1 MIELTGIQSTTA
13 QAGSGAIRHVVVVV
27 PVRNEEELLA
37 GCIRC
42 IRHAMDRLEAARPG
56 LTAALTVVLDG
67 CTDGWA
73 AIARAAAAQDG
84 RIEILAADYGS
95 VGAARAAGTAAA
107 LERVRDST
115 GAMETVWI
123 ACTDADTLVPG
134 NWLTAFVGLANAGA
148 DAVTGTVEPDPAQL
162 DAERLAAWHQRHGRS
177 AEAASVHGANLGM
190 RASAYL
196 AAGGFRDM
204 AEHEDVR
211 LVEDLRSSG
220 ATVRASR
227 ALHAVTSGR
236 LEGRT
241 PGGFAGYLAAL

>member
-1 MIELTGIQSTTA
+1 MIELERIQSTTA
-13 QAGSGAIRHVVVVV
+13 QSGPDAIRHVVVVV

-37 GCIRC
+37 GCIGC
-42 IRHAMDRLEAARPG
+42 IRHAMDRLEATRPD

-67 CTDGWA
+67 CTDGSA
-73 AIARAAAAQDG
+73 AIARAVAAQHG
-84 RIEILAADYGS
+84 SIQILEADYGS
-95 VGAARAAGTAAA
+95 VGAARAAGTTAA
-107 LERVRDST
+107 LERVRNLN
-115 GAMETVWI
+115 GAMEAVWI

-134 NWLTAFVGLANAGA
+134 NWLTAFVGLANTGA

-162 DAERLAAWHQRHGRS
+162 DAKRLAAWHHRHGRS
-177 AEAASVHGANLGM
+177 AEAAPVHGANLGI

-196 AAGGFRDM
+196 AAGGFRGM

-220 ATVRASR
+220 AIVRSSR
-227 ALHAVTSGR
+227 AVHAVTSGR

>member
-1 MIELTGIQSTTA
+1 MIELVRMQGTTA
-13 QAGSGAIRHVVVVV
+13 EGGSDAIRHVVVVV

-37 GCIRC
+37 GCVGRIRL
-42 IRHAMDRLEAARPG
+42 AMDRLETAWPG
-56 LTAALTVVLDG
+56 TTAALTLVLDA
-67 CTDGWA
+67 CTDGSA
-73 AIARAAAAQDG
+73 AIARAVAAQDG
-84 RIEILAADYGS
+84 RIEVLEADYGS

-115 GAMETVWI
+115 GVMDTVWI
-123 ACTDADTLVPG
+123 ACTDADTLVPE
-134 NWLTAFVGLANAGA
+134 NWLTAFVGLANTGA
-148 DAVTGTVEPDPAQL
+148 DAVTGTVEPDPSQL
-162 DAERLAAWHQRHGRS
+162 DAERLADWHYRHRS
-177 AEAASVHGANLGM
+177 SSEVAPVHGANLGM

-196 AAGGFRDM
+196 AAGGFRSM

-220 ATVRASR
+220 AIVRSSR
-227 ALHAVTSGR
+227 AVHAVTSGR